1 MQLKAAIQAHTNQV
15 NRCANGHDVDRHLY
29 ALYCLWSK
37 YHAKSHTRHVG
48 ADKLKRAK
56 TISDLHSESEVTGSS
71 AAAAAD
77 HTEPRSST
85 ESRSSTEPKSSAGFL
100 SLFGGGKDKS
110 KASRQQP
117 PTTAPKRS
125 AQEFLAGMDL
135 EQPELAERAG
145 TLKMDV
151 DMARADD
158 DDEAGGL

>member
-48 ADKLKRAK
+48 ADKLKKAK
-56 TISDLHSESEVTGSS
+56 TISDLNSESDVTGNSV
-71 AAAAAD
+71 AD
-77 HTEPRSST
+77 RGHSMAVQT
-85 ESRSSTEPKSSAGFL
+85 ESRSSTESKSSAGFL

-110 KASRQQP
+110 KPSQ

-135 EQPELAERAG
+135 EQPELAERAC
-145 TLKMDV
+145 TKMDV
-151 DMARADD
+151 DMGTADD
-158 DDEAGGL
+158 ETAGG